1 MKKHLIGAAVAASL
15 AVPAMAQNVSVYGVL
30 ESGVASIKG
39 GTGIMTYTG
48 TVDSIVATSALGFRG
63 TEDLGGGMKAG
74 FRLETRLDPTAGDVD
89 EKTRNSFF
97 ERGAEVFV
105 EGPFGKVQIGKLDH
119 QGGENND
126 QSKFGN
132 VGLIASAVEV
142 GSDADH
148 TVAYTTPAFNGF
160 TINVG
165 HSFGDSTNGTNTQ
178 ATAGSSG
185 LTSQAT
191 TTAVGDISSWQISGA
206 VSGVA
211 VKLGSATSKSVAGL
225 KTRVTGAS
233 VGYKFGNIDASV
245 ARQTED
251 VPNSAVDESFTV
263 LNASMPLSGA
273 ITAHLV
279 YGKYDVKTTTATD
292 YNLTAVGITY
302 ALSKRTN
309 AYAIHRVSDFGTGGV
324 SNKRESMILLGHS
337 F

>member
-39 GTGIMTYTG
+39 GAGVMTYTG

-74 FRLETRLDPTAGDVD
+74 FRLETRLDPTSGDVD
-89 EKTRNSFF
+89 KKRENSFF
-97 ERGAEVFV
+97 ERGAEVFL

-148 TVAYTTPAFNGF
+148 TVSFTTPAFNGF

-165 HSFGDSTNGTNTQ
+165 HSFGDSTSGVNTQ
-178 ATAGSSG
+178 ATAGASG
-185 LTSQAT
+185 LTSEAT
-191 TTAVGDISSWQISGA
+191 VAAVGDISSWQISGA
-206 VSGVA
+206 VSGVTL
-211 VKLGSATSKSVAGL
+211 KLGSATSKAVLGA
-225 KTRVTGAS
+225 KTKVTGAS
-233 VGYKFGNIDASV
+233 IGYKFGNIDASI

-273 ITAHLV
+273 LTAHLV
-279 YGKYDVKTTTATD
+279 YGKFDTKTTTAAD

-309 AYAIHRVSDFGTGGV
+309 AYAIHRVFDYGTGGV
-324 SNKRESMILLGHS
+324 SNLRQSMILLGHS